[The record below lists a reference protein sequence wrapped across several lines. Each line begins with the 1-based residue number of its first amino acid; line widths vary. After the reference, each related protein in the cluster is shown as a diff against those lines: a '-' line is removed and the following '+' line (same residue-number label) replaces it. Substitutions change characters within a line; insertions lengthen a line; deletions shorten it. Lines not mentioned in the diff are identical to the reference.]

1 MSNFSRFSRRKFLTT
16 AAASGV
22 SAVFLNGCLGNP
34 PSVRELTPKVQALDL
49 TPEQIPETP
58 KIKLGYLPILESAP
72 LVVAKQK
79 GFFDRYGMTEV
90 EVSKQANWASARDNV
105 VIGSEAGGIDG
116 GQWQMPMPYLIS
128 EGLLTNGRKIPMYIL
143 AMLNTQGNGIA
154 VSNSHIGKGLS
165 LNISPQA
172 ADYIKSF
179 PKDKGRKFKAAFT
192 FPKVNQDFWVRYWL
206 AAGGI
211 DPDEDVD
218 LIAVPPAETVQGM
231 RTGSMDAFST
241 GDPWPY
247 RIVAEDIGYMA
258 GLTSQMWRFHPEEY
272 LAIRGDWVDKNPKAT
287 KAVLKALMEA
297 QQWCDKPENRPEL
310 IKILGR
316 RSYFNIRTELIES
329 PYKGTYKMGDGKPE
343 VKDYKMGPLY
353 WQDDLGSVSYP
364 YKSHDLWFLTES
376 VRWGFL
382 PEDTLANANEMIAKV
397 NREDLWLEAAKEA
410 KLTNLPTSSSRGIEK
425 FFDGIEFDPAN
436 PSAYLKSLTIKK
448 V

>member
-1 MSNFSRFSRRKFLTT
+1 MSNFPKFSRRRFLTT

-22 SAVFLNGCLGNP
+22 SAVFLKGCFGTP

-49 TPEQIPETP
+49 SPEQIPETP
-58 KIKLGYLPILESAP
+58 KIKLGYLPILEAAP

-128 EGLLTNGRKIPMYIL
+128 EGLLTNGRKLPMYVL

-154 VSNSHIGKGLS
+154 VSNVHQGKGIG
-165 LNISPQA
+165 LNISSQA

-179 PKDKGRKFKAAFT
+179 PKDQGRKFKAAFT

-211 DPDEDVD
+211 DPDKDVD
-218 LIAVPPAETVQGM
+218 LLAVPPAETVQGM

-258 GLTSQMWRFHPEEY
+258 GLTSEMWKSHPEEY
-272 LAIRGDWVDKNPKAT
+272 LAIRGDWVDQNPKAT
-287 KAVLKALMEA
+287 KALLKGLMEA

-310 IKILGR
+310 VKILGR
-316 RSYFNIRTELIES
+316 RSYFNIRTELIEP
-329 PYKGTYKMGDGKPE
+329 PYKGFYKMGDGKP
-343 VKDYKMGPLY
+343 DIQDFKMGPLY
-353 WQDDLGSVSYP
+353 WQDGRGSVSYP
-364 YKSHDLWFLTES
+364 YKSHELWFLTES

-382 PEDTLANANEMIAKV
+382 PEDTLANAQEMIAKV

-410 KLTNLPTSSSRGIEK
+410 KFTNLPTSPSRGVEK
-425 FFDGIEFDPAN
+425 FFDGVEFDPEN
-436 PSAYLKSLTIKK
+436 PAAYLNSLAIKK

>member
-1 MSNFSRFSRRKFLTT
+1 MSNFSRLSRRKFLAT

-22 SAVFLNGCLGNP
+22 SAVFLNGCFGNP

-49 TPEQIPETP
+49 SPEQIPETP
-58 KIKLGYLPILESAP
+58 KIKLGYLPILEAAP

-105 VIGSEAGGIDG
+105 VIGSQAGGIDG

-128 EGLLTNGRKIPMYIL
+128 EGLLTNGRKIPMYVL
-143 AMLNTQGNGIA
+143 ATLNTQGNGIA
-154 VSNSHIGKGLS
+154 VSNIHKGRS
-165 LNISPQA
+165 LGLDISQA

-179 PKDKGRKFKAAFT
+179 PKDQGRKFKAAFT

-206 AAGGI
+206 AAGGV
-211 DPDEDVD
+211 DPDKDVD

-258 GLTSQMWRFHPEEY
+258 ALTSQMWKFHPEEY

-287 KAVLKALMEA
+287 KALLKALMEA
-297 QQWCDKPENRPEL
+297 QQWCDRPENRPEL

-329 PYKGTYKMGDGKPE
+329 PYKGYYKMGDDKPDI
-343 VKDYKMGPLY
+343 KDFKMGPLY
-353 WQDDLGSVSYP
+353 WQGDRGNISYP
-364 YKSHDLWFLTES
+364 YQSHDLWFLTES

-382 PEDTLANANEMIAKV
+382 PEDTLANAKEMIAKV
-397 NREDLWLEAAKEA
+397 NRQDLWLEAAKEA
-410 KLTNLPTSSSRGIEK
+410 KFSNLPTSPSRGVEK
-425 FFDGIEFDPAN
+425 FFDGIEFDPEN
-436 PSAYLKSLTIKK
+436 PAAYLNSLAIKK

>member
-1 MSNFSRFSRRKFLTT
+1 MDRFSRRQFLTT

-22 SAVFLNGCLGNP
+22 SALLLNGCFGSP
-34 PSVRELTPKVQALDL
+34 PSVRDITPKVEALELSQA
-49 TPEQIPETP
+49 QRPETTR
-58 KIKLGYLPILESAP
+58 IKLGYLPILEAAP
-72 LVVAKQK
+72 LIIAKQK

-105 VIGSEAGGIDG
+105 VIGSAGGGIDG

-128 EGLLTNGRKIPMYIL
+128 EGLLTNGRKLPMYVL

-154 VSNSHIGKGLS
+154 VSKMHQGKGIG
-165 LNISPQA
+165 LNITSEG

-179 PKDKGRKFKAAFT
+179 PQEQGRKFKAAFT

-206 AAGGI
+206 AASGI
-211 DPDEDVD
+211 DPDKDVD
-218 LIAVPPAETVQGM
+218 LLAVPPAETVQGM

-258 GLTSQMWRFHPEEY
+258 GLTSQMWQFHPEEY
-272 LAIRGDWVDKNPKAT
+272 LAIRADWVDKNPKAT

-310 IKILGR
+310 IKILAR
-316 RSYFNIRTELIES
+316 RSYFNILGELIES
-329 PYKGTYKMGDGKPE
+329 PYKGNYKMGDGKPE
-343 VKDYKMGPLY
+343 IKDYQMGPLY
-353 WQDDLGSVSYP
+353 WQSDRGSVSYP
-364 YKSHDLWFLTES
+364 YRSHDLWFLTES

-382 PEDTLANANEMIAKV
+382 PEDTLDNAAELIAKV
-397 NREDLWLEAAKEA
+397 NREDLWLEAAREA
-410 KLTNLPTSSSRGIEK
+410 KFANLPTNSFRGVEK
-425 FFDGIEFDPAN
+425 FFDGIEFNPENPA
-436 PSAYLKSLTIKK
+436 AYLNSLAIKR

>member
-1 MSNFSRFSRRKFLTT
+1 MSNFPQFSRRKFLTT

-22 SAVFLNGCLGNP
+22 SAVFLKGCLGNP

-49 TPEQIPETP
+49 SSDQIPETP
-58 KIKLGYLPILESAP
+58 RIKLGYLPILEAAP

-105 VIGSEAGGIDG
+105 VIGSDAGGIDG

-128 EGLLTNGRKIPMYIL
+128 EGLLTNGRKIPMYVL
-143 AMLNTQGNGIA
+143 AMLSTQGNGIA
-154 VSNSHIGKGLS
+154 VSKIHQGKEIGLD
-165 LNISPQA
+165 ISQA

-179 PKDKGRKFKAAFT
+179 PKDQGRKFKAAFT

-206 AAGGI
+206 AAGGV
-211 DPDEDVD
+211 DPDKDVD
-218 LIAVPPAETVQGM
+218 LLAVPPAETVQGM

-258 GLTSQMWRFHPEEY
+258 GLTSQMWKSHPEEY
-272 LAIRGDWVDKNPKAT
+272 LAIRGDWVEKNPKAT

-310 IKILGR
+310 VKILAR
-316 RSYFNIRTELIES
+316 RSYFNIRGQLIES
-329 PYKGTYKMGDGKPE
+329 PYKGYYKMGDSKPD
-343 VKDYKMGPLY
+343 VKDFKMGPLY
-353 WQDDLGSVSYP
+353 WESDRGKVSYP
-364 YKSHDLWFLTES
+364 YKSLDLWFLTES

-382 PEDTLANANEMIAKV
+382 PQDILDNATELIAQV
-397 NREDLWLEAAKEA
+397 NREDIWLEAAREVKFS
-410 KLTNLPTSSSRGIEK
+410 NLPTNSSRGVEK
-425 FFDGIEFDPAN
+425 FFDGIEFDPNN
-436 PSAYLKSLTIKK
+436 PAAYLNSLAIKR

>member
-1 MSNFSRFSRRKFLTT
+1 MSNFSRLSRRKFLAT

-22 SAVFLNGCLGNP
+22 SAVFLNGCFGNP

-154 VSNSHIGKGLS
+154 VSNIHKGKGIG
-165 LNISPQA
+165 LNISSQA

-179 PKDKGRKFKAAFT
+179 PKDQGRKFKAAFT

-211 DPDEDVD
+211 DPDKDVD
-218 LIAVPPAETVQGM
+218 LLAVPPAETVQGM

-258 GLTSQMWRFHPEEY
+258 GLTSQMWKFHPEEY

-287 KAVLKALMEA
+287 KALLKGLMEA

-310 IKILGR
+310 IKILAR
-316 RSYFNIRTELIES
+316 RSYFNILTELIEP
-329 PYKGTYKMGDGKPE
+329 PYKGYYKMGDGKPD
-343 VKDYKMGPLY
+343 VKDFKMGPLY
-353 WQDDLGSVSYP
+353 WQDDIGSVSYP
-364 YKSHDLWFLTES
+364 YTSHDLWFLTES

-382 PEDTLANANEMIAKV
+382 PEDTLANAKEMIAKV
-397 NREDLWLEAAKEA
+397 NRHDIWLEAAREA
-410 KLTNLPTSSSRGIEK
+410 NFSNLPSSPSRGVEK

-436 PSAYLKSLTIKK
+436 LEAYLNSLAIKK